1 MRLINVSLKTIY
13 GRKIIE
19 GLNLIINKN
28 DKIALIGEEGNGKS
42 TLLKYIYN
50 PKLIEDYCFFNG
62 TRDLCSTIG
71 YLPQIIEAKWN
82 QLGAQDYL
90 LLDKPGDEPD
100 YDIFNNINLIEK
112 LFVKYRLDIDKFN
125 SNQMISTL
133 SGGEK
138 IKLQLIKILYNNPSL
153 ILLDEPTND
162 LDLETIELLES
173 FILNSNIP
181 IIFISHDQ
189 KLLENTSNRILHLE
203 QVKRKTEMKWT
214 LENVGYKEYQKLRV
228 SRNQKQDQEA
238 YRTHKEYDE
247 KKQILMRQHQLVE
260 NALNQ
265 AVRSPHEGRLLA
277 KKMRNVLSK
286 EKALEKMEIVSYY
299 QPEEAINLFFD
310 DLISIPSKKIIFKME
325 NEELS
330 VDNKLL
336 ATNLNLV
343 VKGAE
348 KITFIGNNGCGK
360 TTLLK
365 KIYNSLKED
374 KSISVGY
381 MPQNYDEELSFEL
394 TPVSYLQSF
403 LGYDKENKSK
413 IMSCLGAL
421 NFVENEMN
429 STINNLSGGQKA
441 KLYLLKLVLLKNDVL
456 ILDEPTRNLSPLSTP
471 VIKKILSNF
480 KGCIISS
487 SHDRSYIEEVSTSI
501 YKLQE
506 DGLTKIDD

>member
-189 KLLENTSNRILHLE
+189 KLLENTSNRILHLFC
-203 QVKRKTEMKWT
+203 KKSSLPR
-214 LENVGYKEYQKLRV
+214 
-228 SRNQKQDQEA
+228 
-238 YRTHKEYDE
+238 RT
-247 KKQILMRQHQLVE
+247 
-260 NALNQ
+260 N
-265 AVRSPHEGRLLA
+265 RL
-277 KKMRNVLSK
+277 
-286 EKALEKMEIVSYY
+286 
-299 QPEEAINLFFD
+299 
-310 DLISIPSKKIIFKME
+310 
-325 NEELS
+325 
-330 VDNKLL
+330 
-336 ATNLNLV
+336 
-343 VKGAE
+343 
-348 KITFIGNNGCGK
+348 
-360 TTLLK
+360 
-365 KIYNSLKED
+365 
-374 KSISVGY
+374 
-381 MPQNYDEELSFEL
+381 
-394 TPVSYLQSF
+394 
-403 LGYDKENKSK
+403 
-413 IMSCLGAL
+413 
-421 NFVENEMN
+421 
-429 STINNLSGGQKA
+429 
-441 KLYLLKLVLLKNDVL
+441 
-456 ILDEPTRNLSPLSTP
+456 
-471 VIKKILSNF
+471 IKCVF
-480 KGCIISS
+480 
-487 SHDRSYIEEVSTSI
+487 
-501 YKLQE
+501 YKLM
-506 DGLTKIDD
+506 LSH

>member
-162 LDLETIELLES
+162 FDLETIDLLES
-173 FILNSNIP
+173 FI
-181 IIFISHDQ
+181 
-189 KLLENTSNRILHLE
+189 
-203 QVKRKTEMKWT
+203 
-214 LENVGYKEYQKLRV
+214 
-228 SRNQKQDQEA
+228 
-238 YRTHKEYDE
+238 
-247 KKQILMRQHQLVE
+247 
-260 NALNQ
+260 
-265 AVRSPHEGRLLA
+265 
-277 KKMRNVLSK
+277 
-286 EKALEKMEIVSYY
+286 
-299 QPEEAINLFFD
+299 
-310 DLISIPSKKIIFKME
+310 
-325 NEELS
+325 
-330 VDNKLL
+330 
-336 ATNLNLV
+336 
-343 VKGAE
+343 
-348 KITFIGNNGCGK
+348 
-360 TTLLK
+360 
-365 KIYNSLKED
+365 
-374 KSISVGY
+374 
-381 MPQNYDEELSFEL
+381 
-394 TPVSYLQSF
+394 
-403 LGYDKENKSK
+403 
-413 IMSCLGAL
+413 
-421 NFVENEMN
+421 
-429 STINNLSGGQKA
+429 
-441 KLYLLKLVLLKNDVL
+441 
-456 ILDEPTRNLSPLSTP
+456 
-471 VIKKILSNF
+471 
-480 KGCIISS
+480 
-487 SHDRSYIEEVSTSI
+487 
-501 YKLQE
+501 
-506 DGLTKIDD
+506 